1 MKDHESEWN
10 RFLIDYAL
18 ERAIDHIAA
27 IRHSLFTVD
36 TMLAAFVAEERAR
49 DRHPLSQGWMHGT
62 RPLWHRAQSAQRQH
76 ANDTRSE

>member
-1 MKDHESEWN
+1 MKDHESEWR

-18 ERAIDHIAA
+18 ERAVDQIAA

-49 DRHPLSQGWMHGT
+49 GKLPLMQGWIHGNPPT
-62 RPLWHRAQSAQRQH
+62 AAQSRIGAATAH
-76 ANDTRSE
+76 H